1 MSATAL
7 QHATSDSGMRIPAR
21 EIEIA
26 VTERLAAMLDDPLTL
41 IGAAWL
47 DVQPDQ
53 IRELSD
59 AAARLAATV
68 RSRSHVPVRQ
78 LIYRRAGRSL
88 RHRDQLRW
96 RSAGDNARR
105 EPVEGAPA
113 NLQLRADVRLTRTGK
128 MMRLVT
134 PDGGAAAAGP
144 DPALLRLLAKAHR
157 WWHMLRTEPIDV
169 TRLAEREGVAPAYL
183 TRVLRLAFLSPEVT
197 ARIIAGQQSAVLT
210 VASLTLPD
218 AVSPNWLAQRRVL
231 PTD

>member
-1 MSATAL
+1 
-7 QHATSDSGMRIPAR
+7 MRIPAR

-26 VTERLAAMLDDPLTL
+26 VTERVAAMLDDPLTL

-53 IRELSD
+53 IRELND
-59 AAARLAATV
+59 AATRLAATV
-68 RSRSHVPVRQ
+68 RSRSHVSVRQ
-78 LIYRRAGRSL
+78 LITRVAVDRVGIGIECDGGELAAMLGVCR
-88 RHRDQLRW
+88 
-96 RSAGDNARR
+96 
-105 EPVEGAPA
+105 VERAPA
-113 NLQLRADVRLTRTGK
+113 TLQLRADVRLTRTGK

-134 PDGGAAAAGP
+134 PDGGAAGASP

-157 WWHMLRTEPIDV
+157 WWRMLRTEPIDV

-197 ARIIAGQQSAVLT
+197 VAVLAGRQSAALT

-218 AVSPNWLAQRRVL
+218 AVDASWAVQRRALV
-231 PTD
+231 PSSEVRSS